1 MLNPSFS
8 LLLMITLLLNTW
20 QKTSNIV
27 SSYFI
32 HSTPSSSSSSNI
44 HNVHKMRSYSSCII
58 RTKSYSHSS
67 LYANKDPLL
76 QLKRMMKSE
85 GIGRTSKPS
94 SLLSTKSKLS
104 DRLSR
109 PKLSSSSTH
118 LNLNNTDTTATS
130 TSSTSITSTEST
142 QLLLNNT
149 STSKTHV
156 LTTTLTT
163 ESNDIFTKYR
173 KNPIRLLKSLQQMSN
188 QKEFSQ
194 DMAVTSYRTF
204 QKMKNVNNII
214 NIADIHDNI
223 INFWLLSLPPLPTGD
238 TSTRPKTNLNNT
250 TPETGIDKKVAL
262 TLLKDMCREGRLDLA
277 ITISERCGVY
287 IYDRKRYT
295 LIKNTTVGSSTS
307 HIPDN
312 LNSDNDVK
320 SPDITT
326 TTTTNTNNDIHSLTI
341 QHTEYHTLLLPE
353 LLLGFTLSGQCG
365 IALTLL
371 ETMLYYNIRIDIDLS
386 KTIIECFLNICKDIY
401 QIRKCLRLLIRLN
414 GLSDQESVRILT
426 NTYMRN
432 ITFIKGSVSIA
443 TLPPLKQGEVVFI
456 GRCTYI
462 HIFVYVYY
470 TMINN

>member
-1 MLNPSFS
+1 MLKPSSS

-58 RTKSYSHSS
+58 RTKSTST

-94 SLLSTKSKLS
+94 SLVSTKSKLS

-109 PKLSSSSTH
+109 SKLTSSPP
-118 LNLNNTDTTATS
+118 LNLNNTDTKTTTTTSAT
-130 TSSTSITSTEST
+130 IPSTEST

-149 STSKTHV
+149 STNNTPIATV
-156 LTTTLTT
+156 TTAV
-163 ESNDIFTKYR
+163 ESNDIFIKYR
-173 KNPIRLLKSLQQMSN
+173 KNPIRLLKSLQQMSD
-188 QKEFSQ
+188 QKEFTQ

-204 QKMKNVNNII
+204 QKMKNINNIT
-214 NIADIHDNI
+214 DIHNHI
-223 INFWLLSLPPLPTGD
+223 VNFWLLSLPPLPTGD
-238 TSTRPKTNLNNT
+238 TSTRPNANLKNT
-250 TPETGIDKKVAL
+250 IPETGTGIDKKVAV
-262 TLLKDMCREGRLDLA
+262 TLLKDMCREGRFDLA

-295 LIKNTTVGSSTS
+295 LIKNTTVGSTTS

-320 SPDITT
+320 SPDT
-326 TTTTNTNNDIHSLTI
+326 TTTTNTNDNNDIHSLTL

-371 ETMLYYNIRIDIDLS
+371 ETMLYYNIHIDIDLS
-386 KTIIECFLNICKDIY
+386 KTILESFLNICKDTY

-432 ITFIKGSVSIA
+432 ITFIKGSVSVA

-456 GRCTYI
+456 GR
-462 HIFVYVYY
+462 
-470 TMINN
+470 